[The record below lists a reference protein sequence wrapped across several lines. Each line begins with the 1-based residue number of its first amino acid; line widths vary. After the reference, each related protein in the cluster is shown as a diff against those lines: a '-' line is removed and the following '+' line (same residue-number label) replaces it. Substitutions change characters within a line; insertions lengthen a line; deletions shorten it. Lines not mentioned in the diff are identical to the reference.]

1 MNHKRLIWIAVALV
15 SGLLMAACAPP
26 SPTAAPAQP
35 PAEQP
40 AVEETAQ
47 LTPVTFML
55 DWVPNTNHTGLFVAQ
70 DKGWFEEEGLLVDI
84 IQPGEV
90 LAEQAVASGAAD
102 FGISFQEQLTMLRA
116 DGVPLVSIAAIIQN
130 NTSGF
135 AARGELN
142 VESPADLE
150 GLRYGSW
157 GSPFERPTLE
167 YLLACDGG
175 NADNIEYVD
184 IGFTDPLALLSQEEI
199 DFAWIFWGWQGIA
212 AQQQGLD
219 LDVVMMSDWF
229 DCIPNYYTP
238 VIITSQSMLD
248 EHPETVRA
256 LMAAI
261 SRGYQFAIE
270 NPEEAAEIL
279 IAAAPEADHE
289 LVRESQKWL
298 SERYAEGAPQWGY
311 QQLSVWEGYADFMLN
326 NSIIDKP
333 IDAEAA
339 FTNEFLP
346 QQ

>member
-1 MNHKRLIWIAVALV
+1 MNHKRLWITTALA
-15 SGLLMAACAPP
+15 SGLLLAACVPP
-26 SPTAAPAQP
+26 TQP

-40 AVEETAQ
+40 AAEETAQ

-70 DKGWFEEEGLLVDI
+70 DKGWFQEEGLLVDI

-90 LAEQAVASGAAD
+90 MAEQAVASGAAD

-135 AARGELN
+135 AARGELG
-142 VESPADLE
+142 VDSPADLE

-175 NADNIEYVD
+175 NADTIEYVD
-184 IGFTDPLALLSQEEI
+184 IGFTDPLALLSQGEI

-219 LDVVMMSDWF
+219 LDVIMMSDWF

-238 VIITSQSMLD
+238 VIITSQAMID

-256 LMAAI
+256 LMAAV

-270 NPEEAAEIL
+270 NPEEAVEIL
-279 IAAAPEADHE
+279 IAAVPEADPE

-311 QQLSVWEGYADFMLN
+311 QQLSVWEDYADFMLN
-326 NSIIDKP
+326 NSIIEEP